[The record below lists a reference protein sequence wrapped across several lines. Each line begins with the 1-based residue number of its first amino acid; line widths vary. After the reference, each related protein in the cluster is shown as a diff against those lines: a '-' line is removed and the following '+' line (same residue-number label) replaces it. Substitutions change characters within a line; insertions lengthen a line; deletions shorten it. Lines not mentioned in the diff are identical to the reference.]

1 MPGGRDER
9 ASGGACAP
17 NFEVSPPAAAWVGE
31 GDGSVAVS
39 LSATANARGAGFSLD
54 WSTAAGTAEE
64 GSDYAAASGTL
75 TFAAEDFAPPDYR
88 ASGDIAVAILDDAVG
103 EAEEESFGVSFAA
116 AAGSDGVRL
125 SIASTT
131 VWIRD
136 DDAVALTLAAAPAAL
151 DESGG
156 ARAVTVTATLAGAA
170 ASELSVPLS
179 FGGTAEETAD
189 YAVSGTRGVTIAAGA
204 TSGETELT
212 VTPVD
217 DAVEDDGETIEIGA
231 TLTGYAVT
239 AATVRIE
246 EPPPP
251 TIVLSVADAT
261 LAESAGAVAVTMELA
276 NPRADSVYRQ
286 CGLRALS
293 GAAVTAT
300 PGADFELAANEE
312 RLRSRGGWRAETTLT
327 VVDDAVFEAD
337 ETLVLEGWCAGSN
350 ALARPPHGEL
360 RATPLALTILAGD
373 DAADDIGLSLSTS
386 PAAITEGGGEAEV
399 TVSGTL
405 TGLSVAPEADV
416 TAVLSVG
423 GGAIDGLDY
432 TLSGSRTL
440 TVPAGDA
447 TLTAGAAL
455 RIAALPDDLEEGDEY
470 VEFSVTQVTRGG
482 AVETLAER
490 AAVSLLIADAWRVPP
505 APAGL
510 RVSPSASDPARS
522 LSAAWE
528 APGASPSVR
537 SHHVDYRLRGDPDW
551 SRRTVPAGETA
562 TTLAGL
568 KAGMEYE
575 VRVSAENAAGE
586 GRPTGIVA
594 VFTEELPC
602 APGAPGV
609 APPADGGDTEL
620 AAAWDAAA
628 DCGATIDRYRVR
640 YREDPAREQT
650 AAEWREQAVSG
661 LATTL
666 RGLAAGTWHVVQA
679 RAESDAAGMSRW
691 SPDGFGRTR
700 GAPERVERPAAS
712 GGERSVRVDW
722 DAPRDGGYP
731 ISDYDVWYRKS
742 GETEWTTH
750 AFECGGAGPCP
761 TATTISGLEA
771 DAAHEVVVRAENSA
785 GAGEWSPV
793 ASAKTL
799 RRLAAAFASADYEVE
814 RGETVVIM
822 VGLSPAPDRE
832 VSIPIATA
840 PAAASFMV
848 DERSKSLTF
857 TARDSA
863 NADGET
869 VTLAFGA
876 LPAGVVEGSPSTAM
890 VVIAEAVPSNTAPA
904 FAGNAAVRTVAEN
917 ARAGDPAGAPVAA
930 ADAEGDALAY
940 ALSGAGAAR
949 FEVDASGQ
957 ISVGAPARLNH
968 EQAASHAVTL
978 TASDAKDE
986 RGGADEAVD
995 DSIEV
1000 TIEVADVNEPPG
1012 DVHAPLVSMD
1022 GDGTLRVAWRAPAN
1036 QGPPITAYNVR
1047 YRARDEA
1054 GWTYPTVKG
1063 TKTSI
1068 AVRGLDPCGVYRAE
1082 VRARND
1088 EGAGRWYYE
1097 GRNSPAC
1104 PRVGMDG
1111 ADITEGETATF
1122 TVTSSETAAGLV
1134 VNVGCSGSGADAAG
1148 HPFAGLGEAAAT
1160 IDGASA
1166 TREIGSALDAA
1177 EEPAGWIT
1185 CEVGRGDGYIV
1196 GRPRSKTVAV
1206 ADADG
1211 ISYTLAVTEPSNGT
1225 VTGGGVNCGAAA
1237 ANDVCSVNKEANGSV
1252 TLTAT
1257 PDADSVQG
1265 NWGGAC
1271 AGTGVTCVLIMDG
1284 HKTVSKYFPPR
1295 EPTLTITRPSNG
1307 YVTGR
1312 AGNTTVINCGSDNR
1326 DDCEETVDRGTRVSL
1341 AAMPNTDYRLGDWGG
1356 ACSGPGPT
1364 CVLTMDDHETVSK
1377 GFRMLT
1383 TRTVAYESATY
1394 EATEGGAAETITVTL
1409 SPAADG
1415 AVPVPIAVSGGT
1427 AERGDYTVSGLTDD
1441 NALPFAAGDASK
1453 TFTITANEDADTDDE
1468 TVPLGFGALPSGVR
1482 AGRTS
1487 TLTIDDDDEPPPK
1500 PRVAL
1505 ALNPSSISENGGRS
1519 TVTAS
1524 LPSGARE
1531 AFTVTVTESSSAVQ
1545 LGTNTV
1551 LSFARHAT
1559 SSTGSVVASGVD
1571 DSVHTGPRSVAISG
1585 ALSSGAPVT
1594 APTNAKLTVTD
1605 DESPPDCTGE
1615 TKDLCVL
1622 PASPHGSTVGEC
1634 KTETNGTCSYRCE
1647 AGEWKPTPDGN
1658 SCTRDPVCGSSE
1670 YTCTPGTLGNRS
1682 ETPKEDGACANR
1694 EADQCMAG
1702 EFDDKS
1708 DQGLVNGACG
1718 SAKHRC
1724 SGGNPAN
1731 KTKTGPKYEWDCLG
1745 VDEAKLW
1752 QCDGIDGAKNWTC
1765 TAGTSEKQCSVPD
1778 PAADDDCSE
1787 TITAATDALGCTW
1800 CEPCTGTNEVH
1811 DNDCNCVC
1819 EAGYHRHNGQ
1829 CVENPIC
1836 GALVCEDGNC
1846 DEWSDDDTG
1855 SCENPDH
1862 YRDIGDSDTRFKW
1875 QCANGGMTENCSGE
1889 RPAAPDPV
1897 CAELTSETGPPTTT
1911 NACDVGA
1918 YSSPPTDTSTVL
1930 GVCVE
1935 TKENGCADNN
1945 RLEEI
1950 GDIPAVHAACGS
1962 VVDVCDAGTRT
1973 EIDDSLT
1980 HAKWKCVG
1988 AAGAKKWKCHGVD
2001 GVWRWSCT
2009 SGDETDDTCSEPSGG
2024 MGGTDSCNMDVAGSD
2039 DACSIEL
2046 PVCGEVDCADGD
2058 CDHWSDDDDTGSCAN
2073 DEHYMDIDDS
2083 ETQFK
2088 WQCTNGGITEPC
2100 SVEKRTPPECSAST
2114 VTWTAGTRTC
2124 EASLPETA
2132 HGVTVTATDSTIDSD
2147 NPRTGSATFACS
2159 EGQWG
2164 SATNAECGCGDECLC
2179 VVAGNEWM
2187 DAQPERERTCVGND
2201 ACLPD
2206 SHRHSCTTPADP
2218 NGGYSSCRYDRHR
2231 GGIYCASHRTETCE
2245 PYPAVSAHCHVELP
2259 PCEICCEFGQ
2269 EEYCP

>member
-1 MPGGRDER
+1 M
-9 ASGGACAP
+9 
-17 NFEVSPPAAAWVGE
+17 SPPAAAWVGE

-300 PGADFELAANEE
+300 PGADFELAASEE

-337 ETLVLEGWCAGSN
+337 ETLVLEGWCAGSNALARPPHGELRATPLALTIEDDDAVALTLSAAPSALDESGGARAVTVMATLAGAAASELSVPLSFGGTADETVDYAVSGARGVTIAADKASGETELTVTPVDDAADDDGETIEIGATLPGYEVAPATVMIEESPPPTFVLSVADATLEESVGAVAVTMELANPRADSVYRRCGLRAAAGGSAALGDDYALAANEERLRSRGGWRAQTTLTVVDDADIEADETAIVEGWCAGSN

-586 GRPTGIVA
+586 GRPTGIAA

-640 YREDPAREQT
+640 YREDPTREQT
-650 AAEWREQAVSG
+650 AADWREQAVSG

-742 GETEWTTH
+742 GEAEWTTH

-799 RRLAAAFASADYEVE
+799 RRLAAA
-814 RGETVVIM
+814 
-822 VGLSPAPDRE
+822 
-832 VSIPIATA
+832 
-840 PAAASFMV
+840 
-848 DERSKSLTF
+848 
-857 TARDSA
+857 
-863 NADGET
+863 
-869 VTLAFGA
+869 
-876 LPAGVVEGSPSTAM
+876 
-890 VVIAEAVPSNTAPA
+890 
-904 FAGNAAVRTVAEN
+904 
-917 ARAGDPAGAPVAA
+917 
-930 ADAEGDALAY
+930 
-940 ALSGAGAAR
+940 
-949 FEVDASGQ
+949 
-957 ISVGAPARLNH
+957 
-968 EQAASHAVTL
+968 
-978 TASDAKDE
+978 
-986 RGGADEAVD
+986 
-995 DSIEV
+995 
-1000 TIEVADVNEPPG
+1000 
-1012 DVHAPLVSMD
+1012 
-1022 GDGTLRVAWRAPAN
+1022 
-1036 QGPPITAYNVR
+1036 
-1047 YRARDEA
+1047 
-1054 GWTYPTVKG
+1054 
-1063 TKTSI
+1063 
-1068 AVRGLDPCGVYRAE
+1068 
-1082 VRARND
+1082 
-1088 EGAGRWYYE
+1088 
-1097 GRNSPAC
+1097 
-1104 PRVGMDG
+1104 
-1111 ADITEGETATF
+1111 
-1122 TVTSSETAAGLV
+1122 
-1134 VNVGCSGSGADAAG
+1134 
-1148 HPFAGLGEAAAT
+1148 T

-1185 CEVGRGDGYIV
+1185 CEVGSGDGYIV

-1206 ADADG
+1206 ADAACAPADG
-1211 ISYTLAVTEPSNGT
+1211 DWE
-1225 VTGGGVNCGAAA
+1225 TGAWGACSETAC
-1237 ANDVCSVNKEANGSV
+1237 DVPGEQTREV
-1252 TLTAT
+1252 
-1257 PDADSVQG
+1257 
-1265 NWGGAC
+1265 WC
-1271 AGTGVTCVLIMDG
+1271 AGTCGDPCDPDTKPATEQSCEGDDPRDGDWSECRPTSGTCG
-1284 HKTVSKYFPPR
+1284 P
-1295 EPTLTITRPSNG
+1295 
-1307 YVTGR
+1307 
-1312 AGNTTVINCGSDNR
+1312 
-1326 DDCEETVDRGTRVSL
+1326 GTRSCTN
-1341 AAMPNTDYRLGDWGG
+1341 PRPGCGG
-1356 ACSGPGPT
+1356 AP
-1364 CVLTMDDHETVSK
+1364 CVGDTACTVEDCTEPPQCARLT
-1377 GFRMLT
+1377 
-1383 TRTVAYESATY
+1383 
-1394 EATEGGAAETITVTL
+1394 AETGPPNSSNACTV
-1409 SPAADG
+1409 
-1415 AVPVPIAVSGGT
+1415 
-1427 AERGDYTVSGLTDD
+1427 GDYVEDPPDTAAVHDVCRKATHQCDSGEREILSDIPPD
-1441 NALPFAAGDASK
+1441 HARCGAP
-1453 TFTITANEDADTDDE
+1453 ANTC
-1468 TVPLGFGALPSGVR
+1468 
-1482 AGRTS
+1482 
-1487 TLTIDDDDEPPPK
+1487 
-1500 PRVAL
+1500 
-1505 ALNPSSISENGGRS
+1505 
-1519 TVTAS
+1519 
-1524 LPSGARE
+1524 
-1531 AFTVTVTESSSAVQ
+1531 
-1545 LGTNTV
+1545 
-1551 LSFARHAT
+1551 
-1559 SSTGSVVASGVD
+1559 ASGSPRDLD
-1571 DSVHTGPRSVAISG
+1571 DT
-1585 ALSSGAPVT
+1585 
-1594 APTNAKLTVTD
+1594 PTHK
-1605 DESPPDCTGE
+1605 
-1615 TKDLCVL
+1615 
-1622 PASPHGSTVGEC
+1622 
-1634 KTETNGTCSYRCE
+1634 R
-1647 AGEWKPTPDGN
+1647 W
-1658 SCTRDPVCGSSE
+1658 
-1670 YTCTPGTLGNRS
+1670 
-1682 ETPKEDGACANR
+1682 
-1694 EADQCMAG
+1694 Q
-1702 EFDDKS
+1702 
-1708 DQGLVNGACG
+1708 
-1718 SAKHRC
+1718 
-1724 SGGNPAN
+1724 
-1731 KTKTGPKYEWDCLG
+1731 CLG
-1745 VDEAKLW
+1745 VDGASRW
-1752 QCDGIDGAKNWTC
+1752 NCNGADGAWNWSCTEGDATDDSC
-1765 TAGTSEKQCSVPD
+1765 TAPTGVEGSSRP
-1778 PAADDDCSE
+1778 CSE
-1787 TITAATDALGCTW
+1787 TLPSRNPECR
-1800 CEPCTGTNEVH
+1800 CEINH
-1811 DNDCNCVC
+1811 
-1819 EAGYHRHNGQ
+1819 
-1829 CVENPIC
+1829 
-1836 GALVCEDGNC
+1836 
-1846 DEWSDDDTG
+1846 W
-1855 SCENPDH
+1855 
-1862 YRDIGDSDTRFKW
+1862 
-1875 QCANGGMTENCSGE
+1875 
-1889 RPAAPDPV
+1889 
-1897 CAELTSETGPPTTT
+1897 ETGPWSACSET
-1911 NACDVGA
+1911 ACDVPGEQTREVWCA
-1918 YSSPPTDTSTVL
+1918 GNLRRPVRSGYQACDGTVL
-1930 GVCVE
+1930 RGRRPARRGLE
-1935 TKENGCADNN
+1935 RMPADQ
-1945 RLEEI
+1945 RHMRPRHPKLHE
-1950 GDIPAVHAACGS
+1950 S
-1962 VVDVCDAGTRT
+1962 
-1973 EIDDSLT
+1973 
-1980 HAKWKCVG
+1980 
-1988 AAGAKKWKCHGVD
+1988 AAGMRRRSLRG
-2001 GVWRWSCT
+2001 R
-2009 SGDETDDTCSEPSGG
+2009 DDLHRSMRPHVPPES
-2024 MGGTDSCNMDVAGSD
+2024 S
-2039 DACSIEL
+2039 
-2046 PVCGEVDCADGD
+2046 
-2058 CDHWSDDDDTGSCAN
+2058 H
-2073 DEHYMDIDDS
+2073 
-2083 ETQFK
+2083 
-2088 WQCTNGGITEPC
+2088 NGG
-2100 SVEKRTPPECSAST
+2100 
-2114 VTWTAGTRTC
+2114 
-2124 EASLPETA
+2124 
-2132 HGVTVTATDSTIDSD
+2132 
-2147 NPRTGSATFACS
+2147 
-2159 EGQWG
+2159 
-2164 SATNAECGCGDECLC
+2164 
-2179 VVAGNEWM
+2179 
-2187 DAQPERERTCVGND
+2187 AQHRERVQGRHLRR
-2201 ACLPD
+2201 AAPG
-2206 SHRHSCTTPADP
+2206 HRSGPRRLRRD
-2218 NGGYSSCRYDRHR
+2218 G
-2231 GGIYCASHRTETCE
+2231 E
-2245 PYPAVSAHCHVELP
+2245 
-2259 PCEICCEFGQ
+2259 
-2269 EEYCP
+2269 